1 MRKLSWSTFIIL
13 LLALS
18 LGKVYAQK
26 TRIGIITDLEK
37 SVAIDSIIQVIV
49 NEIDRTTGSSKEV
62 TLSTG
67 SVIYGIRSLARAAE
81 SYTRLAPQVDLVI
94 LLGSISTKG
103 ALSSDFNTPAIGLG
117 VTDPG
122 LQGIPFE
129 NGRSGIK
136 NFSYIWASTDFIKE
150 IQQFKRLYDFKSLAV
165 LANEG
170 SATTFDL
177 EATKKAIDSLS
188 QVFSSAITVV
198 PVGNN
203 LLESLASIPP
213 GCDAVYL
220 SELYT
225 KHPTEVKLMAEEF
238 KKKKLPS
245 FSTIK
250 WHVDQGILGSISD
263 DNGLDQVI
271 RKLSVM
277 ADGVFAGEPL
287 ENMPVVINHKEEFYL
302 NLQTADAIGLSPP
315 FEVIFTAN
323 LVDGDPE
330 DRPTYSLEEIM
341 QKALEANFDIKI
353 SYKDIDLAEQ
363 DIVSARST
371 LLPSLDMS
379 VTGLHINEER
389 ANAALGSSERSLA
402 GQLRLTQLIYAEE
415 AIAGVKI
422 LYHVKKAQ
430 EFDTESDVLAVLLD
444 TYTGYFNLL
453 AAKTNLLIQ
462 QENLK
467 NTKANLEL
475 AKIRVELGSSSR
487 ADLYRWESE
496 VATAK
501 QNVVEAQTGVIASK
515 LQLNT
520 LLANTLEDEFDVED
534 ITIDDEVFQEFQD
547 GLLEEF
553 VKTPDDYSKVTD
565 FLVREAMSGNPNKEF
580 LLENIKAT
588 EREKLQNKRLL
599 FVPQVALNAQT
610 DQILDRGGQ
619 GSVAPDGI
627 ELVDNSW
634 QVGLSLNYPLFQ
646 GLNRRAN
653 LERSN
658 LQLEQLYYSRQ
669 RLDQNLELAVRSRTL
684 ELLNTSTNI
693 EFSKVAADNGRDN
706 YELVRDNYLQGLV
719 NITQLIDAQQASL
732 NASLAYALS
741 IYDYL
746 QSYVQ
751 LEFAVGFFS
760 KFSTQEE
767 LDAFQDRFL
776 QFISGN

>member
-1 MRKLSWSTFIIL
+1 MQRISWSLYAIL
-13 LLALS
+13 VLALP

-26 TRIGIITDLEK
+26 TGIGVVTDLEK
-37 SVAIDSIIQVIV
+37 SSVIDSIIQIMVY
-49 NEIDRTTGSSKEV
+49 EIDRTTGSSKEV
-62 TLSTG
+62 VLSPG
-67 SVIYGIRSLARAAE
+67 SVAYGIRSLAQAE
-81 SYTRLAPQVDLVI
+81 KSYNRLAPQVDLI
-94 LLGSISTKG
+94 LLLGSISTKG
-103 ALSSDFNTPAIGLG
+103 ALSSGFSTPAIGLG
-117 VTDPG
+117 VSDPE
-122 LQGIPFE
+122 LQEIPFE

-136 NFSYIWASTDFIKE
+136 NFSYIWASTDFEKE
-150 IQQFKRLYDFKSLAV
+150 IQQFKRLHNFTSLAI

-170 SATTFDL
+170 AAATFNL
-177 EATKKAIDSLS
+177 EATKKVIDSLG
-188 QVFSSAITVV
+188 QVFSTAITVV
-198 PVGNN
+198 PVGSDP
-203 LLESLASIPP
+203 LESLASIPP
-213 GCDAVYL
+213 GIDAVYL

-225 KHPTEVKLMAEEF
+225 SRPSLVKAMADEF
-238 KKKKLPS
+238 KKRKLPS

-271 RKLSVM
+271 RKLSIM

-287 ENMPVVINHKEEFYL
+287 KDMPVVINHKEDFYL

-323 LVDGDPE
+323 LVNGDPA
-330 DRPTYSLEEIM
+330 DRPTYALEEIM
-341 QKALEANFDIKI
+341 QKAIEVNFDVKI

-379 VTGLHINEER
+379 VTGLHINDER

-402 GQLRLTQLIYAEE
+402 GQLRLTQLIYSEE

-501 QNVVEAQTGVIASK
+501 QNVVEAQTGVIATK

-520 LLANTLEDEFDVED
+520 LLANTLEDEFDIED
-534 ITIDDEVFQEFQD
+534 ITIDDEVFQEFQS

-553 VKTPDDYSKVTD
+553 VKTPGDFSKVTD
-565 FLVREAMSGNPNKEF
+565 FLVREATTGNPNKEF
-580 LLENIKAT
+580 LLENIRAT

-599 FVPQVALNAQT
+599 FVPQVALQAQT

-653 LERSN
+653 LQRSN

-684 ELLNTSTNI
+684 ELLNNSTNI
-693 EFSKVAADNGRDN
+693 EFSKVAANNGRDN
-706 YELVRDNYLQGLV
+706 YELVRDNYQQGLV

-767 LDAFQDRFL
+767 LDAFRNRFL
-776 QFISGN
+776 QFVPGN

>member
-1 MRKLSWSTFIIL
+1 MQRISWSIYTIFL
-13 LLALS
+13 LVLS

-26 TRIGIITDLEK
+26 TGIGIVTDLEK
-37 SVAIDSIIQVIV
+37 STAIDSIIQVIV
-49 NEIDRTTGSSKEV
+49 HEINRTTGSSKEV
-62 TLSTG
+62 VLSPG
-67 SVIYGIRSLARAAE
+67 SVAYGARSLAQAKE

-103 ALSSDFNTPAIGLG
+103 ALSSGFSTPAIGLG

-129 NGRSGIK
+129 NGRSGVK
-136 NFSYIWASTDFIKE
+136 NFSYIWASADFEKE
-150 IQQFKRLYDFKSLAV
+150 IQQFKRLHDFKSLAI
-165 LANEG
+165 LADEG
-170 SATTFDL
+170 SAATFDL
-177 EATKKAIDSLS
+177 ESTKKAIDSVS
-188 QVFSSAITVV
+188 QLFSSAITVV
-198 PVGNN
+198 PVGRDP
-203 LLESLASIPP
+203 LASLASLPP
-213 GCDAVYL
+213 GVDAVYL
-220 SELYT
+220 SELYSQN
-225 KHPTEVKLMAEEF
+225 LAGIRAMADEF
-238 KKKKLPS
+238 KRRKLPS

-263 DNGLDQVI
+263 DNGLDQVT
-271 RKLSVM
+271 RKLAVM
-277 ADGVFAGEPL
+277 ADGVLSGEPL
-287 ENMPVVINHKEEFYL
+287 RDMPVVVNHKEEFYL

-323 LVDGDPE
+323 LVNGDPA

-341 QKALEANFDIKI
+341 QRALEANFDIKI

-379 VTGLHINEER
+379 VTGLQINDER
-389 ANAALGSSERSLA
+389 ANAALGSSERSLV
-402 GQLRLTQLIYAEE
+402 GQLRLTQLVYSEE

-520 LLANTLEDEFDVED
+520 LLANTLEEGFDVED
-534 ITIDDEVFQEFQD
+534 ITIDDEVFQEFQN

-553 VKTPDDYSKVTD
+553 VRTPDDFSKVTD
-565 FLVREAMSGNPNKEF
+565 FLVREAMEGNPNKEF

-610 DQILDRGGQ
+610 DQTLDRGGQ
-619 GSVAPDGI
+619 GSIAPDGM

-653 LERSN
+653 LERAN

-684 ELLNTSTNI
+684 ELLSTSTNI
-693 EFSKVAADNGRDN
+693 EFSKVAADNGRNN

-719 NITQLIDAQQASL
+719 NITQLIDAQQAAL

-760 KFSTQEE
+760 KFSTGEE

-776 QFISGN
+776 QFVADN